1 MEIIEVKAAE
11 KDEIIR
17 QKIID
22 TAKEEFM
29 QYGFHRIS
37 MDDIAEKLSMS
48 KKTLYRYFTGK
59 DDLIRTVMMGH
70 MRCFDEISAMISEK
84 RAESEFINKMVEI
97 SSKIAELVSRM
108 PIHVMRDLQRNSPD
122 IYDEMQT
129 HKKENISRGFGAFI
143 REGKQAG
150 VFREE
155 LPEDIMIKIQLT
167 IIEHMFNPEILMSLP
182 YTPIQYHQH
191 IITFVMQGMFT
202 EKGRMQMKDAQQA
215 NNNGI

>member
-11 KDEIIR
+11 KDEIMR
-17 QKIID
+17 QKIIE

-108 PIHVMRDLQRNSPD
+108 PIHVNP
-122 IYDEMQT
+122 
-129 HKKENISRGFGAFI
+129 
-143 REGKQAG
+143 
-150 VFREE
+150 
-155 LPEDIMIKIQLT
+155 KI
-167 IIEHMFNPEILMSLP
+167 
-182 YTPIQYHQH
+182 
-191 IITFVMQGMFT
+191 V
-202 EKGRMQMKDAQQA
+202 
-215 NNNGI
+215 